1 MKFRFCVL
9 TLLLSIVCST
19 SALDL
24 SRGESGSI
32 AQLVGRILSS
42 NHLRQEAL
50 NNRLSEMALNNY
62 FDALDV
68 NHQVFIQ
75 PDIDEFREKYA
86 DQLDDLTLG
95 KRNAQPAYLIFNRYI
110 KRLEDR
116 IGEVEDQLEADYD
129 FEKDENIELKRSKKP
144 WPNTVDQSR
153 DLWRKRIKSDIL
165 QGHLQKEDTKTV
177 TERLQ
182 KRYSRLL
189 KSMKDLEKDEI
200 LQIYLSSIGAAY
212 DPHSTY
218 FNPRGAEDFEIHS
231 IKLQLTGIGAL
242 LRSEDGYCKIVSL
255 VPGGPAEQSE
265 QIKPNDRIVAVAQ
278 GDGEPVDTV
287 EMKLT
292 KVVDMI
298 RGERGTEVRLT
309 IIPASSVDGSEKKTI
324 SIIRDVIKLTEQQAK
339 AKIIDLPQEN
349 GAKTRLGVIDLPQY
363 YENSARDV
371 RQIINRLKL
380 EEVDGMVLDLRRNGG
395 GILDEAVKLTGLFFP
410 KGPVVQVRD
419 FQNSVTILSD
429 RDPRVAYDGPL
440 IVLVSRLS
448 ASASEI
454 TAAALQDYG
463 RAIVIGDEATHG
475 KGTVQ
480 TVQDLS
486 RIMKQLRGGRAA
498 DKSGMLK
505 YTISNF
511 YRVAG
516 TTTQK
521 YGVKPDIVLPSVY
534 DYMEI
539 GEEHLP
545 NSLEPDK
552 IPAARFQQYNRTK
565 NYVAELKENSE
576 KRVNMSTDFAYV
588 KEDIARYLEL
598 KQKESIS
605 LKKSLRL
612 KEKDAEKERSEA
624 RKAERENRLAPK
636 ESVYLL
642 TLDATKKAEE
652 LVPFPFLLPTNQ
664 NTADEPESDKAEEEE
679 KASESTEGQTED
691 VDEEED
697 TRRYDPHLREAL
709 HILSDY
715 IKALKQSPPTDA
727 EANLS

>member
-9 TLLLSIVCST
+9 TLFLSLACST
-19 SALDL
+19 LALNL

-32 AQLVGRILSS
+32 AQLVGQILSS

-50 NNRLSEMALNNY
+50 NNRLSDLALNNY

-75 PDIDEFREKYA
+75 PDIDEFREKYSE
-86 DQLDDLTLG
+86 QLDDLTLG
-95 KRNAQPAYLIFNRYI
+95 RRNAQPAYIIFKRYI
-110 KRLEDR
+110 QRLEAR
-116 IGEVEDQLEADYD
+116 IGEVEGQLAAEHD
-129 FEKDENIELKRSKKP
+129 FETDESIDLKRSEKP
-144 WPNTVDQSR
+144 WPDTVEEAR
-153 DLWRKRIKSDIL
+153 ELWRKRIKSDLL

-189 KSMKDLEKDEI
+189 KSMNDLEQDDI
-200 LQIYLSSIGAAY
+200 LQIYLSAVGAAY

-231 IKLQLTGIGAL
+231 IKLELTGIGAL
-242 LRSEDGYCKIVSL
+242 LRSDDGYCKIVSL
-255 VPGGPAEQSE
+255 VPGGPAEQSK
-265 QIKPNDRIVAVAQ
+265 QIKPNDRIIAVAQ
-278 GDGEPVDTV
+278 GDDEPVDTV

-324 SIIRDVIKLTEQQAK
+324 SIIRDVIKLKDQQAK

-349 GAKTRLGVIDLPQY
+349 GTNTRLGIIDLPQY
-363 YENSARDV
+363 YDNSARDV

-395 GILDEAVKLTGLFFP
+395 GILDEAVKLTGLFFA

-429 RDPRVAYDGPL
+429 QDPRVAYDGPL

-486 RIMKQLRGGRAA
+486 RIMRQIRGGGAA
-498 DKSGMLK
+498 AKSGMLK

-521 YGVKPDIVLPSVY
+521 YGVKPDIILPSVY

-545 NSLEPDK
+545 NSMEPDK
-552 IPAARFQQYNRTK
+552 IPAARFQQYDRTK
-565 NYVAELKENSE
+565 KYLADLRENSE
-576 KRVNMSTDFAYV
+576 ERVNASTDFGYV
-588 KEDIARYLEL
+588 REDIARYLEL

-612 KEKDAEKERSEA
+612 KEKAAEKERTEA
-624 RKAERENRLAPK
+624 RKSERETREAPE
-636 ESVYLL
+636 ESVFLL

-652 LVPFPFLLPTNQ
+652 LIPIPFL
-664 NTADEPESDKAEEEE
+664 TADEPESDEA
-679 KASESTEGQTED
+679 TP
-691 VDEEED
+691 EED
-697 TRRYDPHLREAL
+697 TPAAEDGTSEDEESEDGGRRYDPHLREAL

-715 IKALKQSPPTDA
+715 IKALKQAPPTDA
-727 EANLS
+727 KANLS

>member
-9 TLLLSIVCST
+9 TLFLSLACST
-19 SALDL
+19 LALNL

-32 AQLVGRILSS
+32 AQLVGQILSS

-50 NNRLSEMALNNY
+50 NNRLSDLALNNY

-75 PDIDEFREKYA
+75 PDIDEFREKYSE
-86 DQLDDLTLG
+86 QLDDLTLG
-95 KRNAQPAYLIFNRYI
+95 RRNAQPAYIIFKRYI
-110 KRLEDR
+110 QRLEAR
-116 IGEVEDQLEADYD
+116 IGEVEGQLAAEHD
-129 FEKDENIELKRSKKP
+129 FETDESIDLKRSEKP
-144 WPNTVDQSR
+144 WPDTVEEAR
-153 DLWRKRIKSDIL
+153 ELWRKRIKSDLL

-189 KSMKDLEKDEI
+189 KSMNDLEQDDI
-200 LQIYLSSIGAAY
+200 LQIYLSAVGAAY

-231 IKLQLTGIGAL
+231 IKLELTGIGAL
-242 LRSEDGYCKIVSL
+242 LRSDDGYCKIVSL
-255 VPGGPAEQSE
+255 VPGGPAEQSK
-265 QIKPNDRIVAVAQ
+265 QIKPNDRIIAVAQ
-278 GDGEPVDTV
+278 GDDEPVDTV

-324 SIIRDVIKLTEQQAK
+324 SIIRDVIKLKDQQAK

-349 GAKTRLGVIDLPQY
+349 GTNPRLGIIDLPQY
-363 YENSARDV
+363 YDNSARDV

-395 GILDEAVKLTGLFFP
+395 GILDEAVKLTGLFFA

-429 RDPRVAYDGPL
+429 QDPRVAYDGPL

-486 RIMKQLRGGRAA
+486 RIMRQIRGGGAA
-498 DKSGMLK
+498 AKSGMLK

-521 YGVKPDIVLPSVY
+521 YGVKPDIILPSVY

-545 NSLEPDK
+545 NSMEPDK
-552 IPAARFQQYNRTK
+552 IPAARFQQYDRTK
-565 NYVAELKENSE
+565 KYLADLRENSE
-576 KRVNMSTDFAYV
+576 ERVNASTDFGYV
-588 KEDIARYLEL
+588 REDIARYLEL

-612 KEKDAEKERSEA
+612 KEKAAEKERTEA
-624 RKAERENRLAPK
+624 RKSERETREAPE
-636 ESVYLL
+636 ESVFLL

-652 LVPFPFLLPTNQ
+652 LIPIPFL
-664 NTADEPESDKAEEEE
+664 TADEPESDEA
-679 KASESTEGQTED
+679 TP
-691 VDEEED
+691 EED
-697 TRRYDPHLREAL
+697 TPAAEDGTSEDEESEDGGRRYDPHLREAL

-715 IKALKQSPPTDA
+715 IKALKQAPPTDA
-727 EANLS
+727 KANLS

>member
-9 TLLLSIVCST
+9 TLFLSLACST
-19 SALDL
+19 LALNL

-32 AQLVGRILSS
+32 AQLVGQILSS

-50 NNRLSEMALNNY
+50 NNRLSDLALNNY

-75 PDIDEFREKYA
+75 PDIDEFREKYSE
-86 DQLDDLTLG
+86 QLDDLTLER
-95 KRNAQPAYLIFNRYI
+95 RNAQPAYIIFKRYI
-110 KRLEDR
+110 QRLEAR
-116 IGEVEDQLEADYD
+116 IGEVEGQLAAEHD
-129 FEKDENIELKRSKKP
+129 FETDESIDLKRSEKP
-144 WPNTVDQSR
+144 WPDTVEEAR
-153 DLWRKRIKSDIL
+153 ELWRKRIKSDLL

-189 KSMKDLEKDEI
+189 KSMNDLEQDDI
-200 LQIYLSSIGAAY
+200 LQIYLSAVGAAY

-231 IKLQLTGIGAL
+231 IKLELTGIGAL
-242 LRSEDGYCKIVSL
+242 LRSDDGYCKIVSL
-255 VPGGPAEQSE
+255 VPGGPAEQSK
-265 QIKPNDRIVAVAQ
+265 QIKPNDRIIAVAQ
-278 GDGEPVDTV
+278 GDDEPVDTV

-324 SIIRDVIKLTEQQAK
+324 SIIRDVIKLKDQQAK

-349 GAKTRLGVIDLPQY
+349 GTNTRLGIIDLPQY
-363 YENSARDV
+363 YDNSARDV

-395 GILDEAVKLTGLFFP
+395 GILDEAVKLTGLFFA

-429 RDPRVAYDGPL
+429 QDPRVAYDGPL

-486 RIMKQLRGGRAA
+486 RIMRQIRGGGAA
-498 DKSGMLK
+498 AKSGMLK

-521 YGVKPDIVLPSVY
+521 YGVKPDIILPSVY

-545 NSLEPDK
+545 NSMEPDK
-552 IPAARFQQYNRTK
+552 IPAARFQQYDRTK
-565 NYVAELKENSE
+565 KYLADLRENSE
-576 KRVNMSTDFAYV
+576 ERVNASTDFGYV
-588 KEDIARYLEL
+588 REDIARYLEL

-612 KEKDAEKERSEA
+612 KEKAAEKERTEA
-624 RKAERENRLAPK
+624 RKSERETREAPE
-636 ESVYLL
+636 ESVFLL

-652 LVPFPFLLPTNQ
+652 LIPIPFL
-664 NTADEPESDKAEEEE
+664 TADEPESDEATPEEDAPAAEDGT
-679 KASESTEGQTED
+679 SE
-691 VDEEED
+691 DEESED
-697 TRRYDPHLREAL
+697 GGRRYDPHLREAL

-715 IKALKQSPPTDA
+715 IKALKQAPPTDA
-727 EANLS
+727 KANLS